1 MYTVHPVMECVR
13 VDVGDGSDVDLVVKF
28 CYSRD
33 MLSTDSGAD
42 AAMIARIRS
51 GWNKLRQLAAFLP
64 AKDTS
69 MHVRGKVYSSY
80 VRSYMLYGSKTWPCE
95 KGK

>member
-33 MLSTDSGAD
+33 MLSTDSGVE
-42 AAMIARIRS
+42 
-51 GWNKLRQLAAFLP
+51 QL
-64 AKDTS
+64 
-69 MHVRGKVYSSY
+69 
-80 VRSYMLYGSKTWPCE
+80 
-95 KGK
+95 